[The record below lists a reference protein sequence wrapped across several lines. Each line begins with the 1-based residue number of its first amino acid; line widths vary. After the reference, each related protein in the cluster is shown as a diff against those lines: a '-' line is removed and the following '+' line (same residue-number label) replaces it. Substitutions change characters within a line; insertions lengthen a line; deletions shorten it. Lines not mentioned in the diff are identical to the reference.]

1 MRERMLFRRAT
12 FCLSALALLLAG
24 NLSLS
29 GTARSQDAA
38 EQRPVARAAVAIE
51 FLPPPLESATYSLG
65 IYDLK
70 TGKLIRHLHEI
81 APESAFT
88 VGTNGLVTSWDGKD
102 DAGQKAPPGR
112 YAARGY
118 AVGPMKVEGTQIL
131 GNDWA
136 SDDETL
142 RVTRVEAI
150 AYLPPDGGVGVL
162 ATMADGSMA
171 LLSLSADGKMLWR
184 QALPGLTADAHPR
197 LMVRDQ
203 RIFVMPKAVGDGAE
217 VKSAGTYK
225 IKDGVSDPSST
236 LGEKV
241 FKVPMDR
248 ELDGR
253 SAPLPGVV
261 STTLTDPALTIRSG
275 VGTSS
280 VVRAPAHL
288 AVSPPDARH
297 VSKTGPPAWST
308 GMEGLR
314 QIAPDGTVLRKLE
327 VAPGDPIP
335 VDVSASDDG
344 SRLYLLEQK
353 KGWQRLR
360 GLSWVETKEEDGQP
374 VSTWQTFF
382 ERNIRAPDPAP
393 GLENPSAS
401 VQISL
406 APNPL
411 EPGKLQTVSLAAAFD
426 DKGSYLTTADGL
438 RLRQISQQP
447 NLRSAKLEKSKDA
460 NGLTFFQSDT
470 AAWDEFSIEGAKNM
484 MAFDA
489 GEFELTATGEK
500 PVTEKAPEPDL

>member
-136 SDDETL
+136 SDDDL
-142 RVTRVEAI
+142 RIRRVEAI
-150 AYLPPDGGVGVL
+150 TVLPDDVSLAVLAEMAVGPDQVASFNGPKSELRWHKPMPVDLSAAPATGPIVYSLRAGGDIIFAEDGGSYEDFR
-162 ATMADGSMA
+162 MSDG
-171 LLSLSADGKMLWR
+171 
-184 QALPGLTADAHPR
+184 
-197 LMVRDQ
+197 
-203 RIFVMPKAVGDGAE
+203 F
-217 VKSAGTYK
+217 
-225 IKDGVSDPSST
+225 
-236 LGEKV
+236 
-241 FKVPMDR
+241 
-248 ELDGR
+248 
-253 SAPLPGVV
+253 
-261 STTLTDPALTIRSG
+261 SG
-275 VGTSS
+275 VAADVALGPEPSQG
-280 VVRAPAHL
+280 APG
-288 AVSPPDARH
+288 
-297 VSKTGPPAWST
+297 K
-308 GMEGLR
+308 
-314 QIAPDGTVLRKLE
+314 DGTVWKIDAGVLDQYSRDGERLRRLSPR
-327 VAPGDPIP
+327 PGDPVPIE
-335 VDVSASDDG
+335 VCASKFSD
-344 SRLYLLEQK
+344 RLYLLEEK

-360 GLSWVETKEEDGQP
+360 GMSWVETKEEDSQS

-382 ERNIRAPDPAP
+382 ERNIRAPDPAL
-393 GLENPSAS
+393 GLEGLAMPIE
-401 VQISL
+401 ISL
-406 APNPL
+406 IANPL
-411 EPGKLQTVSLAAAFD
+411 EPGKPQKINLAAAFD

-447 NLRSAKLEKSKDA
+447 NLRAAKLEKSKGAD
-460 NGLTFFQSDT
+460 GLTFFQSDT
-470 AAWDEFSIEGAKNM
+470 AAWDEFSIEGAKNI